1 MPAQM
6 GGNDWQVQ
14 RYQRVQNCLPH
25 VLDLANL
32 EVTAKQVDVIFQ
44 MMPCLQALPVCW
56 QSHFVC
62 QRQKALLMQDCIE
75 CL

>member
-1 MPAQM
+1 VPAQM
-6 GGNDWQVQ
+6 CGNDRQVQ

-32 EVTAKQVDVIFQ
+32 EPTAEQVDVIFQ

-56 QSHFVC
+56 QSHCVC
-62 QRQKALLMQDCIE
+62 QRQKALLVQNCNV
-75 CL
+75 CH

>member
-6 GGNDWQVQ
+6 SGNERQVQ

-32 EVTAKQVDVIFQ
+32 EPTARQVDDIFQ
-44 MMPCLQALPVCW
+44 MVPCLQARSVC
-56 QSHFVC
+56 
-62 QRQKALLMQDCIE
+62 
-75 CL
+75 